1 METMNYR
8 EKKKKSLK
16 LPIFGLSTFLIAG
29 ACVITYGMMNEKEP
43 VIVGNN
49 GSRIAGTDVPVVET
63 SALVQLKEEDLD
75 KMFDVKTQY
84 DSDKSLENI
93 KSDLSIPFVFINGE
107 ELKEFNS
114 ELEEKY
120 KKQFEGFKETM
131 SSVEHSFTYRV
142 YYQVFSS
149 VVRNEGIISII
160 VTEKMV
166 DDENQE
172 ESLKKRTTYNI
183 SIDTKEVLDQRDVI
197 ISILGAS
204 YKDAIKESLSS
215 YLEENE
221 ILSKEDYKYAYTG
234 FENFYIKKG
243 KLHFIFNSR
252 RFS

>member
-29 ACVITYGMMNEKEP
+29 ACVVTYGMINEKEP
-43 VIVGNN
+43 TVVGNN

-63 SALVQLKEEDLD
+63 SALAMLTEEELD
-75 KMFDVKTQY
+75 KKFEVKTQY
-84 DSDKSLENI
+84 DSDKSLENV
-93 KSDLSIPFVFINGE
+93 KSDLSIPFVYINGE
-107 ELKEFNS
+107 ELKEFNTS
-114 ELEEKY
+114 LEEKY
-120 KKQFEGFKETM
+120 KKQFEGFKDTM
-131 SSVEHSFTYRV
+131 KNVEHSFTYRV
-142 YYQVFSS
+142 YYQVLSS
-149 VVRNEGIISII
+149 VVRNEGIISLI

-166 DDENQE
+166 SDEDGE

-183 SIDTKEVLDQRDVI
+183 SVDTKEVLEQRDVI

-215 YLEENE
+215 YLEENK
-221 ILSKEDYKYAYTG
+221 ILSRDEYKYAYTG

-243 KLHFIFNSR
+243 TLHFIFNSR
-252 RFS
+252 